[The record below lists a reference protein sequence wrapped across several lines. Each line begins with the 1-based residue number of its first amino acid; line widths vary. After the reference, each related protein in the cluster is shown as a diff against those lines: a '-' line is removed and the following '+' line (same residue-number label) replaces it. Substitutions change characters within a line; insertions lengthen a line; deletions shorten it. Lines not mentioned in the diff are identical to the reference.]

1 MRNRGH
7 LRTPTRVMV
16 TLFCVSGT
24 LHLLRPRLF
33 ERLVPTWLPARRAV
47 VYVSG
52 TAELAVAAGLATRRR
67 WAPNA
72 ATALLL
78 VIWPGNWKMAIDLQ
92 RSRRVHPWAKV
103 AAWLRVPL
111 QVAMIAAVRRPVR
124 PPDQPVAAE
133 SR

>member
-1 MRNRGH
+1 MTTGRR
-7 LRTPTRVMV
+7 LRTGTRLMAV
-16 TLFCVSGT
+16 LFCVSGFV
-24 LHLLRPRLF
+24 HLVRPQVF
-33 ERLVPTWLPARRAV
+33 DRLVPTWLPARRAAI
-47 VYVSG
+47 YLSG
-52 TAELAVAAGLATRRR
+52 AAELAVGAGLATRRR

-92 RSRRVHPWAKV
+92 RSRRAHPLMKA

-111 QVAMIAAVRRPVR
+111 QLAMIRAVRQPAM
-124 PPDQPVAAE
+124 PEDQPVAAD